1 MLPLAQWTQKT
12 DSCLMQTMFDQ
23 HVMMSPVS
31 QTMQQNLLTNFR
43 SPIVKRKITLVLFY
57 VREEQGFVKSK
68 DIRWQKFGLC
78 SLIIFNILFLLQ
90 SWASFFNYQGIS

>member
-31 QTMQQNLLTNFR
+31 QTMQQNILTTFR

-57 VREEQGFVKSK
+57 VREEQGHPLSEVRSMFS
-68 DIRWQKFGLC
+68 DNIQH
-78 SLIIFNILFLLQ
+78 SLPV
-90 SWASFFNYQGIS
+90 AVMGEFF

>member
-31 QTMQQNLLTNFR
+31 HTMQQNILTNFR
-43 SPIVKRKITLVLFY
+43 SPIVKRKITLVFFY
-57 VREEQGFVKSK
+57 VREEQGHPLSEVRSMFS
-68 DIRWQKFGLC
+68 DNIQH
-78 SLIIFNILFLLQ
+78 SLPV
-90 SWASFFNYQGIS
+90 AVMGEFF